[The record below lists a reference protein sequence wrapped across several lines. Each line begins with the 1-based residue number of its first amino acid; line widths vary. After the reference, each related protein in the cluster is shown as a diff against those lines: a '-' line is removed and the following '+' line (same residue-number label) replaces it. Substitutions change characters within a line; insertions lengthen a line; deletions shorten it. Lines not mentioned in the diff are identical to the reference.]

1 MQIQCNK
8 LNNVYFM
15 IKLDLYKISCLERF
29 FAVHTQFECDL
40 YCKHPL
46 Y

>member
-8 LNNVYFM
+8 LNNVYF
-15 IKLDLYKISCLERF
+15 IVTLDLHKISCLEMF